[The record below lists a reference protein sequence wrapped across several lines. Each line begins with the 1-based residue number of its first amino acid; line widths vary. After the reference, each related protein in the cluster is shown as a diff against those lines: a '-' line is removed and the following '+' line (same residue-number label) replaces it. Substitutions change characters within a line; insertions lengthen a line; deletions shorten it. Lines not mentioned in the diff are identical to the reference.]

1 MSLQHIQLRAKEK
14 DTSALEKALA
24 GAKPKSSYISGP
36 TSVKPYAGPTS
47 TLDDTNKGATNL
59 AKGYFR
65 PGAGSLEEA
74 LRAATPATGSAPDIQ
89 GDAWAKRTEI
99 VDANKAKLDA
109 AADALYASVQGLEKK
124 DQKYILDKIV
134 GKNQSTDSLVTAL
147 GGGATTESV
156 TARAERYER
165 EGRQWTPEEQALHY
179 AELNEQNLD
188 WDKTAS
194 TARNATSLGVTDPML
209 KAMMDKNYIR
219 KTESGYDWMLP
230 EKEKK
235 VSNIETILSDTGE
248 QMNVVTYADGTQE
261 VKHTYIY
268 PAKEATGPSITE
280 QINVE
285 KLGMEKEGVLAKQQ
299 KERDDQHAKV
309 VKEAID
315 LTGPKYRVGEVI
327 GGKKVKQADVDNWEK
342 EYARNYDMLL
352 SMYEK
357 TPSIPTDNL
366 SLDMIPDTSPEVTTR
381 KEEIALNKAQYEDRP
396 DIIMTMEQLLGMTPT
411 GKWSPGLEYM
421 LFTYGMEGK

>member
-1 MSLQHIQLRAKEK
+1 
-14 DTSALEKALA
+14 
-24 GAKPKSSYISGP
+24 
-36 TSVKPYAGPTS
+36 
-47 TLDDTNKGATNL
+47 
-59 AKGYFR
+59 
-65 PGAGSLEEA
+65 
-74 LRAATPATGSAPDIQ
+74 
-89 GDAWAKRTEI
+89 
-99 VDANKAKLDA
+99 
-109 AADALYASVQGLEKK
+109 
-124 DQKYILDKIV
+124 
-134 GKNQSTDSLVTAL
+134 
-147 GGGATTESV
+147 
-156 TARAERYER
+156 
-165 EGRQWTPEEQALHY
+165 
-179 AELNEQNLD
+179 
-188 WDKTAS
+188 
-194 TARNATSLGVTDPML
+194 
-209 KAMMDKNYIR
+209 MDKNYIR